1 MLCSGWCWR
10 AYSAPYR
17 DGIPPLF
24 LHQGIFILKMLPEP
38 SGARLIFILKM
49 LPEPSGARLISALP
63 IRKALCVDG
72 RERCDVLLSGVAA
85 IRLQRLVPAS
95 GVKAAGQNMG
105 FWLADIFKCKT
116 L

>member
-24 LHQGIFILKMLPEP
+24 LHQG
-38 SGARLIFILKM
+38 IFILKM

-95 GVKAAGQNMG
+95 GVKTAGQNMG
-105 FWLADIFKCKT
+105 FWLADIFKRKT

>member
-1 MLCSGWCWR
+1 MLCSGWCWQ

-24 LHQGIFILKMLPEP
+24 VHQGIFILE
-38 SGARLIFILKM
+38 M

-63 IRKALCVDG
+63 IRKTFCVDG

-105 FWLADIFKCKT
+105 FWLADIFKRKT